1 MLEDYFDSDD
11 DVLVYL
17 EAADRMFVIQG
28 GMKMKKN
35 SWKQDHFSNPGDVP
49 LYKKIQGNQYRIYE
63 RGINKTSKCN
73 AVKLGPHA
81 VVYDREKVQNYWVEN
96 GFALNDFAYQD
107 ATPFAEGCKL
117 LWYRKGNDYHIYY
130 ETQEITRDVQLQ
142 R

>member
-1 MLEDYFDSDD
+1 VRLFGKGKKAVWEGNEDLSESCRTMWYGRHLVLYFTDIGAYYLLEDYFDSDD

-28 GMKMKKN
+28 GMKMK
-35 SWKQDHFSNPGDVP
+35 
-49 LYKKIQGNQYRIYE
+49 
-63 RGINKTSKCN
+63 
-73 AVKLGPHA
+73 
-81 VVYDREKVQNYWVEN
+81 NYWVEN
-96 GFALNDFAYQD
+96 GFALNEFAYQD
-107 ATPFAEGCKL
+107 TTPFAEGCKL